1 MSTPYLLQDALVA
14 ELEAFFA
21 GFETLN
27 AGGEPA
33 PMNIYPQ
40 TLPAKME
47 EDDSE
52 HFPYIIVRV
61 VDGGSQSEGEPDT
74 CRAILL
80 VGVYDEQHD
89 RQGNKIVLN
98 VLQRIRTHLLSKRIV
113 NKQFRIDYP
122 CEWSVYD
129 DEDLHPYYFGAV
141 ETNWTLPAIQQEVDF

>member
-1 MSTPYLLQDALVA
+1 MSTPYLLQDALVN
-14 ELEAFFA
+14 EIEALLA

-27 AGGEPA
+27 AAGEPA
-33 PMNIYPQ
+33 TMNVYPQ
-40 TLPAKME
+40 SLPAKVE

-61 VDGGSQSEGEPDT
+61 VDGGVASEDEPDT
-74 CRAILL
+74 CRIVLV
-80 VGVYDEQHD
+80 VGVYDEQSD

-98 VLQRIRTHLLSKRIV
+98 VLQRIRTHLLSKRII

-141 ETNWTLPAIQQEVDF
+141 ETNWTLPAIRQEVEF